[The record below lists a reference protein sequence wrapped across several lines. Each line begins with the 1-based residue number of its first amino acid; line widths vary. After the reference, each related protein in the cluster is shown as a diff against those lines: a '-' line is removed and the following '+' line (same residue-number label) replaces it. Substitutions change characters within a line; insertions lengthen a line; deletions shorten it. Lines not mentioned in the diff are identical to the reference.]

1 MAELF
6 SLKNLR
12 NYAQSF
18 LQYRIDSRNLIHF
31 LKNTIKYDTPDL
43 RDVVISRLLKDAEKA
58 FENEQMLELSEEEL
72 MNIMKRRPQVKAAKV
87 MDVLIKWAKKKFAL
101 EAPKVEKKLEATEEP
116 KKEEKEEVKDDVEMK
131 EEKKDETTEETKKDE
146 EKKEDTKVEEENKD
160 TKVEEEK
167 KDTETVEEKKDTEKV
182 EETKEEKKEDAVK
195 DEKANIMEVEEKPV
209 ELDLIVALQH
219 FVKFVTWDHTDA
231 DYYLKGVKGKLIL
244 SMEDQNAALTQRVNK
259 F

>member
-31 LKNTIKYDTPDL
+31 LKNTPDL

-116 KKEEKEEVKDDVEMK
+116 KKEVKDDVEMK

-146 EKKEDTKVEEENKD
+146 EKKEDTKVEEEKKD

-209 ELDLIVALQH
+209 EIDLIVALQH

-231 DYYLKGVKGKLIL
+231 DYYLKEVKGKLIL